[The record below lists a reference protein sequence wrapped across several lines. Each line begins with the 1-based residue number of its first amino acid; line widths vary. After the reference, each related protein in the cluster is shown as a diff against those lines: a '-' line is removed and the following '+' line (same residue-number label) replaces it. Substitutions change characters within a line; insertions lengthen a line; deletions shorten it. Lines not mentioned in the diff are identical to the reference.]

1 MHSSENALIILPR
14 IRVQN
19 VNCISA
25 PLTWGFPAMTS
36 FGGLM
41 TALERRLGPEKGIR
55 FKRFGVVCHD
65 FQPLVNRGKFLTTF
79 NLTRNPVGKDGETLG
94 IVEEGRAHMEVS
106 LVFAVQYDDSKYLDE
121 TNEQGLAND
130 VLQQVFSQR
139 IAGGSVCPPGDEGH
153 RNARPKLLRLAS
165 LNWEKEWRRAKLNL
179 LPGFTLVMRNDLLD
193 TEHGDDSPDDSR
205 AKLHRFIRL
214 SGRTFRSTVAR
225 DPSVTSLQVSSEPK
239 ADWAI
244 ESKNGWVVPIPI
256 GYSAIG
262 ELHPPGHVANARDKT
277 VAFRFVESIYS
288 IGQWVSPHRI
298 RDHDDMLWQMD
309 KPTESGL
316 YLCRNQYPKPAEAS
330 AN

>member
-25 PLTWGFPAMTS
+25 PLTWGFPSVTS
-36 FGGLM
+36 FAGLM

-65 FQPLVNRGKFLTTF
+65 FQPLVNRGRFLTTF

-106 LVFAVQYDDSKYLDE
+106 IVFAIQYDDSKYLDE
-121 TNEQGLAND
+121 TREQGLANE
-130 VLQQVFSQR
+130 VLQQVFAQR
-139 IAGGSVCPPGDEGH
+139 IAGGSVRPPGGESRH
-153 RNARPKLLRLAS
+153 NARPKLLRLAS

-179 LPGFTLVMRNDLLD
+179 LPGFTLVMRNDLLG
-193 TEHGDDSPDDSR
+193 TESDDDSPDDSR
-205 AKLHRFIRL
+205 EMLHRFIRL
-214 SGRTFRSTVAR
+214 GGRTFRSTVAP
-225 DPSVTSLQVSSEPK
+225 DALVTPLQASGESK

-244 ESKNGWVVPIPI
+244 EPRNGWLVPIPI
-256 GYSAIG
+256 GYSALG
-262 ELHPPGHVANARDKT
+262 ELHPPGRVANARDRT
-277 VAFRFVESIYS
+277 VPFRFVESIYS
-288 IGQWVSPHRI
+288 IGQWISPHRI
-298 RDHDDMLWQMD
+298 RGHDEMLWQVE
-309 KPTESGL
+309 KPTASGL
-316 YLCRNQYPKPAEAS
+316 YLCRNRYPKPAQSS